1 MKAAAFEYVRAA
13 TLADALREFSDS
25 ATGVKPIA
33 GSQSMGPMLNLRLAR
48 PARVVDVSHVDEL
61 RSVTVLGD
69 VVRVGA
75 AITHAE
81 IEDGK
86 YEPLRNGFMQYVAS
100 GIAYR
105 AIRNRGTIG
114 GSLAHADPAAD
125 WPLALSALDA
135 RLELVKAGST
145 RQVRASEFMLGAFT
159 TLLEDGEIISAVL
172 LPKIGGTLRWGYY
185 KLCRKT
191 GEFAHASA
199 AAAFDAQTG
208 LARVVLGALDGPPTA
223 LDSLAQSIAQQGPSA
238 ATAEAIAAGV
248 ANAMPNA
255 DAIDRSMHAAT
266 VERCLAQ
273 TFGSSA
279 R

>member
-1 MKAAAFEYVRAA
+1 MKAAAFDYVRAE
-13 TLADALREFSDS
+13 TLPQALSELGAS
-25 ATGVKPIA
+25 AAGVKPIA

-48 PARVVDVSHVDEL
+48 PSKVIDVSRVDEL
-61 RSVTVLGD
+61 RSVTVSGD
-69 VVRVGA
+69 LIRVGA

-86 YEPLRNGFMQYVAS
+86 YELLSNGFMQYVAS

-125 WPLALSALDA
+125 WPLALSTLDA
-135 RLELVKAGST
+135 RIELAKASGT
-145 RQVRASEFMLGAFT
+145 RRVRASEFMLGAFT
-159 TLLEDGEIISAVL
+159 TLLEEGEIISAVL
-172 LPKIGGTLRWGYY
+172 LPKMGLTLRWGYY

-208 LARVVLGALDGPPTA
+208 LARVVLGALDGPPAA
-223 LDSLAQSIAQQGPSA
+223 LEALAQSIAQHGPSA
-238 ATAEAIAAGV
+238 ATPEAIAAGV
-248 ANAMPNA
+248 ASAMPNA
-255 DAIDRSMHAAT
+255 DAIDRSMHEAT

-273 TFGSSA
+273 AFGSSGH
-279 R
+279 

>member
-13 TLADALREFSDS
+13 SLPEALREFGDS
-25 ATGVKPIA
+25 SNGAKPIA

-48 PARVVDVSHVDEL
+48 PARVVDISRVDEL
-61 RSVTVLGD
+61 RSVTAVGD
-69 VVRVGA
+69 LVRVGA

-81 IEDGK
+81 IEDGN
-86 YEPLRNGFMQYVAS
+86 YELLRNDFMQYVAS

-125 WPLALSALDA
+125 WPLALSTLDA
-135 RLELVKAGST
+135 RIELAKTGGK

-159 TLLEDGEIISAVL
+159 TLLEEGEIISAVL
-172 LPKIGGTLRWGYY
+172 VPKIGVSLRWGYY

-199 AAAFDAQTG
+199 SAAFDAQTG
-208 LARVVLGALDGPPTA
+208 LARVVLGALDGPPMA
-223 LDSLAQSIAQQGPSA
+223 LDVLAQSIAKQGPSA
-238 ATAEAIAAGV
+238 ATAEAIAASV
-248 ANAMPNA
+248 ADAMPNA
-255 DAIDRSMHAAT
+255 DAIDRSMHEAV

-273 TFGSSA
+273 ALGSSA

>member
-48 PARVVDVSHVDEL
+48 PSRVVDVSHVDEL
-61 RSVTVLGD
+61 RSVTVVGD

-135 RLELVKAGST
+135 RLELAKAAST

-199 AAAFDAQTG
+199 AAAFDARTG